1 MCVSV
6 CVCVNV
12 SLLVLLIV
20 FVSVIRLITGGG
32 CLNLLLLLLFMSFY
46 VDLNTIVYQSAMLQP
61 MTSVVVSVFKKMILN

>member
-1 MCVSV
+1 MCVCL

-32 CLNLLLLLLFMSFY
+32 CLNLLLLLFMSFY